1 MKKILAIF
9 LALIMIMSVA
19 LVACSNDRATT
30 GGGEGG
36 VEDDDNDFVS
46 KKTDTSTD
54 TDDESKKTNSGD
66 WTALTNTT
74 IYAMCKVNLR
84 TADSKKSDTNI
95 AKTVEAKTA
104 LTALAKSDSWYKVS
118 YEGQE
123 LYIDANYVG
132 SSLEEATFTD
142 LAEADRFNVT
152 IKAHGA
158 NEDPYSV
165 CLGKLPT
172 FDRSLEGTIYVKKA
186 NTDVN
191 PLIVIAKNGTGSWYK
206 VSYNNEIYYLCIT
219 SKTKP
224 YLNGIP
230 TSGGNGEIVGG

>member
-84 TADSKKSDTNI
+84 AEDSQKSTSV
-95 AKTVEAKTA
+95 KQVEAMTA
-104 LTALAKSDSWYKVS
+104 LTAVAKSDDWYKVS

-165 CLGKLPT
+165 YLGKLPT
-172 FDRSLEGTIYVKKA
+172 FDRSLEGTISVKKA